1 MTADHQPL
9 ESDGIPAA
17 STSEARIATDAPA
30 ALAYLRR
37 RGALDVAEALGLGG
51 AA

>member
-1 MTADHQPL
+1 MSADHQPL

-17 STSEARIATDAPA
+17 STSEALIAADSEA
-30 ALAYLRR
+30 ALRYLKR
-37 RGALDVAEALGLGG
+37 RGAMDVAEALGIAG